1 MFPDDSQSMWN
12 HFEQKIVPI
21 IDQIVPYA
29 EIKKI
34 QLLSH
39 LKPLSILKRNLMWKR
54 DCSATLKQIPI
65 MSQIIESKNFIWKSN
80 LTF

>member
-34 QLLSH
+34 
-39 LKPLSILKRNLMWKR
+39 
-54 DCSATLKQIPI
+54 
-65 MSQIIESKNFIWKSN
+65 
-80 LTF
+80 